1 MSARNSY
8 NVAPIPGDNNGGG
21 GGGGGDG
28 PSADGGLPVGS
39 VVPFVG
45 ATAPPKFL
53 LCNGTEYNQATA
65 EDLYDLIGYSFG
77 VNPGSTSIV
86 QPGLGF
92 LYGYDNTSNTLNI
105 VGSDQVNTFIKVGTY
120 IKLSGLT
127 ASTGVDINGTIVL
140 ITTSN
145 VAIGAT
151 GGVGVQY
158 VGTFVN
164 RIGTTG
170 GGSGTGTTILRFSVP
185 VPDLRLAAP
194 IGAGSGI
201 ALGTSGGSATTT
213 ITSNNLP
220 SHQHGLFQP
229 GSRALSAGSGNLC
242 GDFNVDANLR
252 TIAGETY
259 VENGSNSGAIVQNL
273 PISTRNPYVAFNYII
288 KAQT

>member
-8 NVAPIPGDNNGGG
+8 NVAPIPGDNSGGGG

-39 VVPFVG
+39 VIPFVG

-86 QPGLGF
+86 EGGSGF
-92 LYGYDNTSNTLNI
+92 IYSYDGSTNIFNI
-105 VGSDQVNTFIKVGTY
+105 VGTSQVNTFIKVGTY
-120 IKLSGLT
+120 IKLSGMT
-127 ASTGVDINGTIVL
+127 AASGVNVNGVIVL

-151 GGVGVQY
+151 GGAGVQY
-158 VGTFVN
+158 AGTFVN
-164 RIGTTG
+164 PATTSSGQGTTL
-170 GGSGTGTTILRFSVP
+170 LRFSVP

-194 IGAGSGI
+194 IGAGTGI
-201 ALGTSGGSATTT
+201 ALGSFGGSATTT
-213 ITSNNLP
+213 ITANNLP
-220 SHQHGLFQP
+220 SHQHGQFQP
-229 GSRALSAGSGNLC
+229 GGRALVAGSGNLC

-259 VENGSNSGAIVQNL
+259 VENGSNTGAVVQNL

>member
-8 NVAPIPGDNNGGG
+8 NVAPIPGDNNGGS

-39 VVPFVG
+39 VIPFVG

-77 VNPGSTSIV
+77 VNPASTSIV
-86 QPGLGF
+86 EPGSGF
-92 LYGYDNTSNTLNI
+92 VYSYDGSTNTFTV
-105 VGSDQVNTFIKVGTY
+105 VGTSVVNTFIQVGTY
-120 IKLSGLT
+120 VKLSGMT
-127 ASTGVDINGTIVL
+127 ASSGININGAVVL

-151 GGVGVQY
+151 GGAGVQY
-158 VGTFVN
+158 SGTFVN
-164 RIGTTG
+164 PATSSSGQGTTL
-170 GGSGTGTTILRFSVP
+170 LRFSVP

-194 IGAGSGI
+194 IGAGTGI

-213 ITSNNLP
+213 ITANNLP

-229 GSRALSAGSGNLC
+229 GATTLTGAGQQSGTA
-242 GDFNVDANLR
+242 NVDANLR
-252 TIAGETY
+252 TIRGETY
-259 VENGSNSGAIVQNL
+259 VEGSTESNGALVQNL
-273 PISTRNPYVAFNYII
+273 PISVRNPYVAFNYII

>member
-8 NVAPIPGDNNGGG
+8 NVAPIPGDNNGGSG
-21 GGGGGDG
+21 GGGGET

-86 QPGLGF
+86 QPGF
-92 LYGYDNTSNTLNI
+92 FIYNYDNTTNTFNI
-105 VGSDQVNTFIKVGTY
+105 SGTDQVNTFIKVGTY
-120 IKLSGLT
+120 IKLSGMT
-127 ASTGVDINGTIVL
+127 ASAGQNINGAVVL

-145 VAIGAT
+145 VAIGSPAVV
-151 GGVGVQY
+151 GGVQY
-158 VGTFVN
+158 AGTFVN

-213 ITSNNLP
+213 ITANNLP
-220 SHQHGLFQP
+220 SHQHGQFQP
-229 GSRALSAGSGNLC
+229 GSRALAAGSGNLC